1 MSYFINFNRL
11 ALSLIPISLI
21 FSIFVAD
28 LLVVILS
35 ISLITF
41 AILKKNI
48 DIFNTKEFKIFL
60 VFYVVCLISAIF
72 SDYSNEILIKSI
84 SYIRFGLLIVLIQ
97 YLIKNDHKFVKY
109 FLFSILF
116 SFFIL
121 ILGLILQII
130 GFEYI
135 FLDSSTSRYSSFFFD
150 ELILGSYI
158 IKLLP
163 LSIALLLFTNS
174 NKYLYAIPLFA
185 AISIFLSGERTALI
199 SLLIFASLLIT
210 FTNIVN
216 FRQKLFSFVLVLI
229 SLFTVLAS
237 FPQVKFRLIDQT
249 LYQLGIYEPTAD
261 YKEFL
266 VTEKSIIAKKSGMV
280 VYRDLIDG
288 VSVQVFRNTKEEQE
302 KKTKMEK
309 LRNEEENLEKKAK
322 MKKYN
327 PSVITN
333 YESLKEVSSKIV
345 VLDWKEKTYLYDI
358 NPDLKPIILNLK
370 PRIIIKDLGVDS
382 VKKDYINK
390 EYYLK
395 PQSTLFFRHGQK
407 ISSGDIIAKT
417 PIYSAIV
424 REEHFIPL
432 KYYLMFRTA
441 YNIFKDNFVLG
452 TGFKSFKKLCKDER
466 YYIKKNYKAFKG
478 KPDDYYK
485 GFTGVDGCS
494 THPHNYYLQLLAET
508 GFFSFLI
515 IAFCFLYYSLNFF
528 KKNSLS
534 KKIIYLSIVVNLFP
548 FLFSG
553 SFFNNFISIMILLPV
568 AFSCLNKN
576 NDKIN
581 KNY

>member
-60 VFYVVCLISAIF
+60 VFYAVCLISAIF
-72 SDYSNEILIKSI
+72 SDHSNEILFKTIV
-84 SYIRFGLLIVLIQ
+84 YIRFGLLIVLIQ

-121 ILGLILQII
+121 ILGLILQLL
-130 GFEYI
+130 GFEY
-135 FLDSSTSRYSSFFFD
+135 FVLNSVTSRYSSFFLD

-174 NKYLYAIPLFA
+174 NKYLYAIPLLA
-185 AISIFLSGERTALI
+185 VISIFLSGERTALI
-199 SLLIFASLLIT
+199 SLFIFVSLLIT

-216 FRQKLFSFVLVLI
+216 FRQKLFSLAVVLTC
-229 SLFTVLAS
+229 LFTILAL

-249 LYQLGIYEPTAD
+249 LYQLSIIEPDAD

-266 VTEKSIIAKKSGMV
+266 VTEKLIIAKKSGIV
-280 VYRDLIDG
+280 VYKDLVDD
-288 VSVQVFRNTKEEQE
+288 VSVQTQRDTKEEQE
-302 KKTKMEK
+302 RKVKIEK
-309 LRNEEENLEKKAK
+309 LRNAEENLKKKAK
-322 MKKYN
+322 IN
-327 PSVITN
+327 FRPSVITN
-333 YESLKEVSSKIV
+333 YESLREVSSKIV

-370 PRIIIKDLGVDS
+370 PRIIIKDLGVDN
-382 VKKDYINK
+382 VKEDYKNR
-390 EYYLK
+390 EYHLK

-407 ISSGDIIAKT
+407 ISSGDKIAKT
-417 PIYSAIV
+417 PIYRAIV
-424 REEHFIPL
+424 KEEYFIPL
-432 KYYLMFRTA
+432 KYYLML
-441 YNIFKDNFVLG
+441 LG
-452 TGFKSFKKLCKDER
+452 
-466 YYIKKNYKAFKG
+466 Y
-478 KPDDYYK
+478 
-485 GFTGVDGCS
+485 
-494 THPHNYYLQLLAET
+494 
-508 GFFSFLI
+508 FF
-515 IAFCFLYYSLNFF
+515 
-528 KKNSLS
+528 
-534 KKIIYLSIVVNLFP
+534 
-548 FLFSG
+548 
-553 SFFNNFISIMILLPV
+553 
-568 AFSCLNKN
+568 
-576 NDKIN
+576 
-581 KNY
+581 